1 MARPFFDTLREL
13 RAGRTHDE
21 LTSALAEVLSAVRAA
36 GKPGEVILRL
46 KLRPPKKGGLAY
58 VTIEDDVTVK
68 VPKQDRGDTV
78 FFPTADGGLSRQD
91 PSQLDLGLR
100 VVDPAPSRDPN
111 AGTYT
116 EGAGGQRI
124 DPETGEISPARS
136 A

>member
-13 RAGRTHDE
+13 RAGRTHEE

-58 VTIEDDVTVK
+58 ITIEDDVTVK

-78 FFPTADGGLSRQD
+78 FFPTVDGGLSRQD
-91 PSQLDLGLR
+91 PSQLDLALR
-100 VVDPAPSRDPN
+100 VVDQH

-116 EGAGGQRI
+116 EGAGGQRV
-124 DPETGEISPARS
+124 DSETGEISPARS